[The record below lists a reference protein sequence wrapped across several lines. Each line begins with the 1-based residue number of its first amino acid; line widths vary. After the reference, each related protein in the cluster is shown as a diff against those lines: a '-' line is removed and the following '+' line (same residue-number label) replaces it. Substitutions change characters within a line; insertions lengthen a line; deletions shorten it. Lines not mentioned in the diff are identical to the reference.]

1 MYAGLAYKH
10 ELYEECVSFCGKVIQ
25 KKSYNPST
33 IHHITLLHGKACSY
47 IFKQNL
53 LLLKKFP
60 KNSPDYFREREVC
73 VKEAKQ
79 AIHSLGDSLDNH
91 CIDEEGSNLLDTVIM
106 LALSESFTFNRCLL
120 CRSKQK
126 KLIQSHICPHAILR
140 DFADV
145 CGMPLGGRPFLVNW
159 PWQLG
164 LSGNWKSPSQITV
177 RLLCHDC
184 ELILSKNESLFLPK
198 FFRRFYDKNDPSSV
212 EAEQDIEYGEWL
224 YQFLVGL
231 IFRGLS
237 FQYSSG
243 RNEFLNEKEAYSTFM
258 QCREAL
264 LNLKHGPQISLYIAP
279 ISVTDDLK
287 ESFSL
292 INTVIH
298 HPFQCF
304 FTEAKS
310 LFKDYLFS
318 SCALSYTFRIGMIM
332 ATINFSLAKEVHE
345 STFISPNGGTFH
357 VLPNHARQQ
366 AIPDALWKTLQVKA
380 MELEKQ
386 MIEQPEKKALQKN
399 QHSVIPPSSYMKN
412 IVDADVSKTSSQEG
426 IKASVL
432 EFQPKIINY
441 IPSSFSILHY
451 HDVTNPAGK
460 LVVPN
465 GHEVLLHLTMPNS
478 REEGS
483 TAFILYGKETE
494 YGAQKPYLIF
504 HYYKPGLQTNYG
516 FFFSPNTFE
525 FSCHLPDQT
534 PKRFLDDSLKSSGLL
549 DKSRLLI
556 SRVLKTKG
564 FRNYYSLQYWI
575 HSKRLVVLSIAIHTI
590 ISNHWY

>member
-1 MYAGLAYKH
+1 M
-10 ELYEECVSFCGKVIQ
+10 IQ
-25 KKSYNPST
+25 KKSHNPST
-33 IHHITLLHGKACSY
+33 INYITLLHGKACSY

-53 LLLKKFP
+53 LMLKKIP
-60 KNSPDYFREREVC
+60 KNSPDYFRKREVC
-73 VKEAKQ
+73 IGEAKQ
-79 AIHSLGDSLDNH
+79 AIQSLGDSLDNS
-91 CIDEEGSNLLDTVIM
+91 CIDQEGGYLLDTVTM

-145 CGMPLGGRPFLVNW
+145 CGVPVGGRPFLVNW

-164 LSGNWKSPSQITV
+164 LSGNWKSPGQVTV
-177 RLLCHDC
+177 RLLCHNC

-198 FFRRFYDKNDPSSV
+198 FFRRFYDKNDPSFI

-231 IFRGLS
+231 IFRGMS
-237 FQYSSG
+237 FQYSGG
-243 RNEFLNEKEAYSTFM
+243 RNEFLNEKEAYSAFI

-264 LNLKHGPQISLYIAP
+264 LNLTHGPQISLYIAP
-279 ISVTDDLK
+279 ISVTDELK
-287 ESFSL
+287 KSFSL

-310 LFKDYLFS
+310 LFKDYQLS
-318 SCALSYTFRIGMIM
+318 SHALSYTFRIGMIM
-332 ATINFSLAKEVHE
+332 ATINFSLAGEVHE
-345 STFISPNGGTFH
+345 STFISPKGGTFH

-386 MIEQPEKKALQKN
+386 MMEQPEKKALPKDPD
-399 QHSVIPPSSYMKN
+399 SAIPPSSYMKS
-412 IVDADVSKTSSQEG
+412 IVDADVSKSSSKEE
-426 IKASVL
+426 IKGSVF
-432 EFQPKIINY
+432 EFQSKIINY
-441 IPSSFSILHY
+441 IPSSFTISHY
-451 HDVTNPAGK
+451 HDLTNPAGK
-460 LVVPN
+460 VVVPN
-465 GHEVLLHLTMPNS
+465 RHEILLHLTMPNS
-478 REEGS
+478 KKEGS
-483 TAFILYGKETE
+483 TAFILYGKE
-494 YGAQKPYLIF
+494 YGPQKPYLIL

-516 FFFSPNTFE
+516 FFFSPSTFE
-525 FSCHLPDQT
+525 FSCHLPDRT
-534 PKRFLDDSLKSSGLL
+534 PKRFLDDGLKSSGLL
-549 DKSRLLI
+549 EKSRLLI

-564 FRNYYSLQYWI
+564 FRNYHSLQYWI
-575 HSKRLVVLSIAIHTI
+575 HSKRLVVLSIAIRN
-590 ISNHWY
+590 SWY